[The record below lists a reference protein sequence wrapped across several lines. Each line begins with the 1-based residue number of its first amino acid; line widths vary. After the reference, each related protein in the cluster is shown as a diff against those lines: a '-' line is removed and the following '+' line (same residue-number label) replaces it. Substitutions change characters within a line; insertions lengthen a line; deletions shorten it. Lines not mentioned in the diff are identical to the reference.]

1 MGLYSE
7 GAGRRGGTV
16 PSGWGLMG
24 IAMTEADAS
33 EKNLVAVVDLGSN
46 SFHMILGR
54 WIDGEFRTLE
64 RVKERVQLAG
74 GLNERAELS
83 AASIAR
89 ALSCLRRFGQRLR
102 GVSRLRVVGT
112 SALRQAV
119 NRDVFVTAATAILGA
134 PIEVISGEEEGRLI
148 YLGIARVLEDEAESR
163 LVVDIGG
170 GSTELVVGRRGLPE
184 QVASVP
190 MGCVSLT
197 RRFLDEP
204 AHLGHAYATA
214 QARVQANIESVRDEW
229 AAANG
234 QPVSW
239 QHVAGSSGTIESVQ
253 EMLRLNGWTT
263 DIITREAVERLHAHL
278 LGCRTTLEAALSG
291 LPPDRVD
298 IFPGGFAILAG
309 VFRALDLASME
320 YVDGSLMDGV
330 LYELLDQRDA
340 VDMRARTLTGMQR
353 RYQVDQPQAAR
364 VAALAERFRV
374 QLQSSW
380 GIDDAW
386 ARQLLG
392 WSAQLHEIGLA
403 ISPVNHP
410 RHGAYLIDHGE
421 MRGFNTPQRRAIALL
436 LRSQRRSFPRAA
448 FSSYSP
454 KERQRMSRLSL
465 LLRLAIVLCSART
478 ASAMPSA
485 ALEADGDVMQLRL
498 PSAWLSANAMSAGL
512 LAEEIQRLVN
522 HGVTLEL
529 ISAE

>member
-7 GAGRRGGTV
+7 GTGRRGGTV
-16 PSGWGLMG
+16 PSAWGLMG

-33 EKNLVAVVDLGSN
+33 EANLVAVVDLGSN

-190 MGCVSLT
+190 VGCVSLT

-214 QARVQANIESVRDEW
+214 QARVQANIESGNPFD
-229 AAANG
+229 
-234 QPVSW
+234 
-239 QHVAGSSGTIESVQ
+239 
-253 EMLRLNGWTT
+253 
-263 DIITREAVERLHAHL
+263 
-278 LGCRTTLEAALSG
+278 
-291 LPPDRVD
+291 PDHR
-298 IFPGGFAILAG
+298 
-309 VFRALDLASME
+309 
-320 YVDGSLMDGV
+320 
-330 LYELLDQRDA
+330 
-340 VDMRARTLTGMQR
+340 
-353 RYQVDQPQAAR
+353 
-364 VAALAERFRV
+364 
-374 QLQSSW
+374 
-380 GIDDAW
+380 
-386 ARQLLG
+386 
-392 WSAQLHEIGLA
+392 
-403 ISPVNHP
+403 
-410 RHGAYLIDHGE
+410 
-421 MRGFNTPQRRAIALL
+421 
-436 LRSQRRSFPRAA
+436 
-448 FSSYSP
+448 
-454 KERQRMSRLSL
+454 
-465 LLRLAIVLCSART
+465 
-478 ASAMPSA
+478 PS
-485 ALEADGDVMQLRL
+485 E
-498 PSAWLSANAMSAGL
+498 
-512 LAEEIQRLVN
+512 
-522 HGVTLEL
+522 
-529 ISAE
+529 